1 VSATKRSAAMS
12 AVSYLALTIAI
23 FAAFGAVVQVLER

>member
-1 VSATKRSAAMS
+1 MS

>member
-1 VSATKRSAAMS
+1 MS
-12 AVSYLALTIAI
+12 AVSYLGLTIAI